1 MVREKKSSLS
11 LEVLGVQAL
20 VFLAS
25 RPEDLG
31 GFLALSGLGP
41 ESLRASAQE
50 PAFLQSVVEY
60 ICQNEEMLMA
70 FSAFLST
77 PPEAID
83 TVRVHAEQKEHQFHS

>member
-1 MVREKKSSLS
+1 MMSQKKSSLS

-31 GFLALSGLGP
+31 GFLAISGLGP

-60 ICQNEEMLMA
+60 ICQHEEMLLA
-70 FSAFLST
+70 FSNFLST
-77 PPEAID
+77 PAETID
-83 TVRVHAEQKEHQFHS
+83 GVRARAEQEEHQFHS